1 MHKTIGF
8 LLFIQ
13 ASAAGAQLQVVQ
25 SGLPVYPTYPTAQ
38 TPPSTSSI
46 GPDIDRWNALRQSD
60 SLPFSAYATFL
71 LSHRGWPGEAALRR
85 AAEQRLSQE
94 AAYPGDVQRFFAAF
108 PPQTPGGHAA
118 LAFALQASGRGA
130 EAREEARR
138 AWTGGVLPLDVEQ
151 RLLATFGSAFTP
163 ADHDLRMEVLLG
175 NGDYQ
180 SAGRTLVWA
189 SIAKRALYEAR
200 LALQSRAPDTSA
212 KLAALD
218 PAARRDPGL
227 ILDQAHWL
235 NDTGQ
240 PAAARQLLA
249 SRAPFE
255 RPPVNPGHWL
265 NIALSLARGAAND
278 RNWYVAYGIASKLDD
293 LYAPGTDVS
302 ARPYDERDDY
312 TSLAWLGGSTALFH
326 LGRPADAARLFDL
339 YGRAAR
345 SPQTRAKGFYW
356 AARAATAA
364 GNAAAAN
371 TWLEQAAASPDQF
384 YGQLA
389 LDRLGRSPP
398 APPSLPPA
406 DPAERA
412 AFSVR
417 PLVAAV
423 RYLGAVGRRG
433 DQTIF
438 VRALAASLDNDRDR
452 EMAGELGR
460 SIGRLD
466 LGVWAAREARADGAN
481 FYDRAAFPIV
491 PIPPAYVSN
500 WALAHGIIRQESSFE
515 RTSVSNAGARGLMQL
530 MPGTAHHA
538 ASRVGASYDFSR
550 LTEDPQYNVLLGS
563 SYLSEMMDDWGGNAV
578 LVAAAYNAGSGN
590 VRRWIAAN
598 GDPRLPGTDV
608 VRWIEEIPFSET
620 RNYVQRV
627 IENAVVY
634 DLMNPNRA
642 GQPARN
648 RISYYLGQS
657 PRW

>member
-1 MHKTIGF
+1 MQRRPS
-8 LLFIQ
+8 LLLLLGATAAANAQSVPNENLPYPAPQF
-13 ASAAGAQLQVVQ
+13 SAPAQS
-25 SGLPVYPTYPTAQ
+25 SGIAADV
-38 TPPSTSSI
+38 
-46 GPDIDRWNALRQSD
+46 DRWNALRQSD
-60 SLPFSAYATFL
+60 ALPFSAYAAFL
-71 LSHRGWPGEAALRR
+71 TSHRGWPGEAGMRR

-94 AAYPGDVQRFFAAF
+94 IVYPADVQRFFAAF

-118 LAFALQASGRGA
+118 FAFALQASGRSEQARA
-130 EAREEARR
+130 EARL
-138 AWTGGVLPLDVEQ
+138 AWTGGVLPVDVEQ
-151 RLLATFGSAFTP
+151 RVLATFGSAFAP

-175 NGDYQ
+175 NGDNQ
-180 SAGRTLVWA
+180 SAARALMWA
-189 SIAKRALYEAR
+189 SMAKRALYEAR
-200 LALQSRAPDTSA
+200 LALQTRAPGANDRVN
-212 KLAALD
+212 ALD
-218 PAARRDPGL
+218 PAARRDGGL
-227 ILDQAHWL
+227 ILDQARWL

-249 SRAPFE
+249 SRPPLD
-255 RPPVNPGHWL
+255 RPLANPARWL
-265 NIALSLARGAAND
+265 DTALNLARGAAND
-278 RNWYVAYGIASKLDD
+278 RNYMIAYGIASRLDD

-312 TSLAWLGGSTALFH
+312 TSLAWLGGSTALFR
-326 LGRPADAARLFDL
+326 LNRPADAARLFEN

-356 AARAATAA
+356 AARAAAA
-364 GNAAAAN
+364 GGNAAQASA
-371 TWLEQAAASPDQF
+371 WLEQAAASPDQF

-389 LDRLGRSPP
+389 LDRLGRTPP
-398 APPSLPPA
+398 APPTLPPA

-412 AFSVR
+412 AFNAR

-423 RYLGAVGRRG
+423 RYLGAAGRRG

-438 VRALAASLDNDRDR
+438 VRALAAALDNDRDR
-452 EMAGELGR
+452 AMAGEFGR

-466 LGVWAAREARADGAN
+466 LGVWGAREARAVGAN
-481 FYDRAAFPIV
+481 FYDRAAFPQV
-491 PIPPAYVSN
+491 SIPPAYSAS
-500 WALAHGIIRQESSFE
+500 WAFAHGIIRQESSFE
-515 RTSVSNAGARGLMQL
+515 RTSVSNAGARGMMQL
-530 MPGTAHHA
+530 MPGTARQSA
-538 ASRVGASYDFSR
+538 RRAGVAYDFGR

-563 SYLSEMMDDWGGNAV
+563 YYLSELMDEWGGNAV

-627 IENAVVY
+627 IENSVVY
-634 DLMNPNRA
+634 DLMNPNRQ

-648 RISYYLGQS
+648 RISYYLGQPS
-657 PRW
+657 RG